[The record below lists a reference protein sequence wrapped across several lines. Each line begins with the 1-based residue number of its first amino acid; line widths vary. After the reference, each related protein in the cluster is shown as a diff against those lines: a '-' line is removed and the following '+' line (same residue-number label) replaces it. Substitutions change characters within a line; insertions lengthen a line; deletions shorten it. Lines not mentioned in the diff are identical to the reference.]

1 MTPRFDLD
9 MEQGATF
16 NYTFHWYAGGK
27 FMAPIE
33 EITVGYPTRIKVTAH
48 GLPSVSDTPV
58 ILSGIITDGKD
69 GSILNSHDTGIEE
82 AIYIDAD
89 YFDMPQSTVGQ
100 EWCKGSGELTYH
112 TPSDI
117 TGFTARMHIRE
128 KWHSITPIVELTTE
142 NGGIT
147 LTVED
152 ASIELTLLPAA
163 TALYT
168 FNKAV
173 YDIELISPGGEV
185 TRIIEGTITLYKEVT
200 K

>member
-1 MTPRFDLD
+1 MTPRFELD

-33 EITVGYPTRIKVTAH
+33 DITVGYPTRIKVTAH
-48 GLPSVSDTPV
+48 GLPTISDTPV
-58 ILSGIITDGKD
+58 IISGVLGAE
-69 GSILNSHDTGIEE
+69 ILNSHDLGIDE

-89 YFDMPQSTVGQ
+89 HFDMPQSTVADVWSCGT
-100 EWCKGSGELTYH
+100 GEITYH
-112 TPSDI
+112 KPSDI
-117 TGFTARMHIRE
+117 NGFTARMQIRE
-128 KWHSITPIVELTTE
+128 KWHSTNFIHELTTE
-142 NGGIT
+142 NGGIL

-152 ASIELTLLPAA
+152 ASIEITITPVNTEAF
-163 TALYT
+163 T

-173 YDIELISPGGEV
+173 YDIEMISPGGDI
-185 TRIIEGTITLYKEVT
+185 TRIIEGTITLSKEVT

>member
-1 MTPRFDLD
+1 MSTPQFELD

-33 EITVGYPTRIKVTAH
+33 EITVGYPTRIKVTGH
-48 GLPSVSDTPV
+48 GLPTISDTPV
-58 ILSGIITDGKD
+58 IISGVVGAD
-69 GSILNSHDTGIEE
+69 ILNSHDLGIDE
-82 AIYIDAD
+82 AIYVDAD
-89 YFDMPQSTVGQ
+89 HFDMPQSTVADTWECGT
-100 EWCKGSGELTYH
+100 GEITYH
-112 TPSDI
+112 KPSDI
-117 TGFTARMHIRE
+117 TNFTARMQIRE
-128 KWHSITPIVELTTE
+128 KWHSKDFIHELTTE

-152 ASIELTLLPAA
+152 ASIEITVNPAD
-163 TALYT
+163 TESFT

-173 YDIELISPGGEV
+173 YDIEMISPGGDI
-185 TRIIEGTITLYKEVT
+185 TRIIEGTITLHKEVT